1 VATQISSEGSAEET
15 VIRVEG
21 RLYDQEPCDEF
32 LRQVRV
38 AIQRGAPRIT
48 LECSRRCR
56 ALGERAKRQKSV
68 DLISDPDNSEDERK
82 EQTARLKQIGSQLQ
96 TASTN
101 TGKDYLASLS
111 KAFEEARPPIN
122 KALKKPYG
130 GVSDRIQRLI
140 DQGKIKPPKV

>member
-1 VATQISSEGSAEET
+1 
-15 VIRVEG
+15 
-21 RLYDQEPCDEF
+21 
-32 LRQVRV
+32 
-38 AIQRGAPRIT
+38 
-48 LECSRRCR
+48 
-56 ALGERAKRQKSV
+56 V